1 MMALAPETLQ
11 CIPARFESGPD
22 RHFASGLQNASGGT
36 QTLFMEFRIA
46 HATAVAKNVDCT
58 FCRFVGGAP
67 MGPEYTD
74 DGVQLS
80 IIQFGT
86 ARCGP
91 GLGFVVFQIQVEP
104 SPRTAHLGASVKARR
119 VASRNARSARSDRWR
134 LVSNVAALSM
144 AAE

>member
-11 CIPARFESGPD
+11 CTPARLSRVPIATL
-22 RHFASGLQNASGGT
+22 HPGLQDASGGT
-36 QTLFMEFRIA
+36 QTLCMEFRIA

-67 MGPEYTD
+67 MGPERTD

-80 IIQFGT
+80 IIQLGT

-91 GLGFVVFQIQVEP
+91 GLGF
-104 SPRTAHLGASVKARR
+104 RAGGA
-119 VASRNARSARSDRWR
+119 NID
-134 LVSNVAALSM
+134 
-144 AAE
+144 